1 MGRRAGASIS
11 PLRDARCSAALL
23 LPPKFRAVVDLCGA
37 GGDACEKSFAMT
49 DADADA
55 DADAARGRGGC
66 FKRQGATWHGRG
78 RAGREKDARQVTSR
92 LSIP

>member
-1 MGRRAGASIS
+1 
-11 PLRDARCSAALL
+11 
-23 LPPKFRAVVDLCGA
+23 
-37 GGDACEKSFAMT
+37 MT